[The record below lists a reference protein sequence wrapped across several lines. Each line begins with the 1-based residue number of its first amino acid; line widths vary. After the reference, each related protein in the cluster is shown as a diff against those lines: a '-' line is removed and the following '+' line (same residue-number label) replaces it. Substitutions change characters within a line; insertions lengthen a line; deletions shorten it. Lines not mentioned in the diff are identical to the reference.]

1 MRSLHLRRDSF
12 SVSKRNT
19 NQKAFYALLRAGL
32 WEQDVR
38 LSQFGEVD
46 YDLVYQQAVEQSVV
60 GLVAAGIEHVVDVKV
75 TQEIA
80 LTFVG
85 DTLQMEQHNKEMN
98 VFIAHLIEIMSNVG
112 IFSLLLK
119 GQGIAQCYE
128 RPLWRASGDV
138 DILLSDDNYQKAK
151 KLLLPRASYSNIEEK
166 YGKHIGMTIDSWE
179 VELHGTQH
187 CELSIIMD
195 KVIDNVQNDV
205 FEGFNVRKW
214 MNGNT
219 TVYLPASNNDL
230 IFIFTH
236 IIKHYFKEGVGLRQ
250 ICDWCRLLWTFKNSL
265 NHELLESQ
273 IRKMKLMSEW
283 KAFASFAVEYL
294 GMRPEYLPLYSNV
307 KKWKRKADQ
316 NCDYIMKVGNF
327 GHNRDMSYFSKYP
340 YIIRKTIS
348 LWRRICYLLWQCHI
362 FPYDSFRFIPSFLF
376 NGVRSAMRG
385 E

>member
-1 MRSLHLRRDSF
+1 MPSLHSKSDSF
-12 SVSKRNT
+12 NVNNRNS
-19 NQKAFYALLRAGL
+19 NQKAFFALLRAGL

-38 LSQFGEVD
+38 LSHYGEID
-46 YDLVYQQAVEQSVV
+46 YSLVYQQAVEQSVV

-75 TQEIA
+75 PQEIA

-85 DTLQMEQHNKEMN
+85 DTIQVEKRNKEMN
-98 VFIAHLIEIMSNVG
+98 IFIADLFEKMSDAG
-112 IFSLLLK
+112 ICSLLLK

-151 KLLLPRASYSNIEEK
+151 TLLLPRASYSNIEEK

-187 CELSIIMD
+187 CELSSIID
-195 KVIDNVQNDV
+195 KVIDNVQKDV

-219 TVYLPASNNDL
+219 PVYLPASNNDL

-265 NHELLESQ
+265 NHELLESR

-283 KAFASFAVEYL
+283 KAFASFAVDYL
-294 GMRPEYLPLYSNV
+294 GMKPEYLPLYSD
-307 KKWKRKADQ
+307 KEKWKRKADLI
-316 NCDYIMKVGNF
+316 CDYIMKVGNF

-348 LWRRICYLLWQCHI
+348 LWRRSYYLLCQCHI

>member
-1 MRSLHLRRDSF
+1 M
-12 SVSKRNT
+12 SKRTT

-38 LSQFGEVD
+38 LSKFGEVD
-46 YDLVYQQAVEQSVV
+46 YNLVYQQAVEQSVV
-60 GLVAAGIEHVVDVKV
+60 GLIAAGIEHVVDVKV
-75 TQEIA
+75 PQEIA
-80 LTFVG
+80 LAFVG
-85 DTLQMEQHNKEMN
+85 DTLQIEKRNKEMN
-98 VFIAHLIEIMSNVG
+98 IFIADLIEKMSDAG
-112 IFSLLLK
+112 ICSLLLK

-151 KLLLPRASYSNIEEK
+151 NLLLPRASYSSIEEK

-187 CELSIIMD
+187 CELSSIMD

-205 FEGFNVRKW
+205 FEGSNVRKW

-230 IFIFTH
+230 IFVFTH

-265 NHELLESQ
+265 NHELLESR

-294 GMRPEYLPLYSNV
+294 GMQPDYLPLYSNE
-307 KKWKRKADQ
+307 KKWKKKADLI
-316 NCDYIMKVGNF
+316 CDYIMKVGNF

-348 LWRRICYLLWQCHI
+348 LWRRSYYLLCQCHI